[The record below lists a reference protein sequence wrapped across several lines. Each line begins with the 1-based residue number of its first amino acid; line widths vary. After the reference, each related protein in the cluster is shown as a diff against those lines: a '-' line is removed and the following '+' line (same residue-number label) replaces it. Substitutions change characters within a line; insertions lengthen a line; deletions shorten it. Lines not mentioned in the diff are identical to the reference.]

1 MLSAGGIYEV
11 YFTMPVEFDISR
23 SYMIKNAF
31 PVTRAKID
39 ALMGLAGK
47 YGVRT
52 NLLLNTPLLSFKN
65 LRPLFEYI
73 RYLKGL
79 KSITIS
85 DPYQAVVFAREF
97 KGIEIEASVMM
108 ILDNEYKIAGILK
121 HGVRVVNVGVDLNRN
136 ISELKRI
143 AKLKSIYPD
152 FRVKLMPNH
161 GCAFGCPFISFH
173 IYLKDIYSMTGLKSN
188 TGRAVGGSYDRCI
201 YEDISDLADFIRR
214 PFIRPEDINYYVSLG
229 CGDIFKLVYR
239 TRGSDDLRRIVKAY
253 MEGRYQG
260 NLLDIVDAGGA
271 GERLYVDNQKFP
283 AGFVKKVTTCEKIL
297 CEKCGYCRKIA
308 TRVAHIKDKN
318 CFYE

>member
-39 ALMGLAGK
+39 AQMGLAGK

-52 NLLLNTPLLSFKN
+52 NLLLNTPL
-65 LRPLFEYI
+65 
-73 RYLKGL
+73 
-79 KSITIS
+79 
-85 DPYQAVVFAREF
+85 
-97 KGIEIEASVMM
+97 
-108 ILDNEYKIAGILK
+108 
-121 HGVRVVNVGVDLNRN
+121 VNVGVDLNRN

-214 PFIRPEDINYYVSLG
+214 PFIR
-229 CGDIFKLVYR
+229 
-239 TRGSDDLRRIVKAY
+239 
-253 MEGRYQG
+253 
-260 NLLDIVDAGGA
+260 
-271 GERLYVDNQKFP
+271 
-283 AGFVKKVTTCEKIL
+283 
-297 CEKCGYCRKIA
+297 RK
-308 TRVAHIKDKN
+308 T
-318 CFYE
+318 